1 MNLHITSNHSEKK
14 IRTGYCLCQYENNR
28 SGNNIFIRNSRYIF
42 HIKMDRNAVLKITSL
57 WIVLST
63 LMSAFDLV
71 NSAPFEPKTGK
82 HIISSK
88 SVLFMLEY

>member
-1 MNLHITSNHSEKK
+1 
-14 IRTGYCLCQYENNR
+14 
-28 SGNNIFIRNSRYIF
+28 
-42 HIKMDRNAVLKITSL
+42 MDRNTVLKITSL

-71 NSAPFEPKTGK
+71 NSAPFKPKTGK

-88 SVLFMLEY
+88 SVLFMLEKSCYWVDYVLSKIEILVICF